1 MSGNCA
7 VALKE
12 NASDAVRKEMARVPL
27 LLQRWVAADCRVGSR
42 AALVVVN
49 NAILDGAEHGLSG
62 DARSNRERQD
72 PTLHVRTGRG
82 RRSDARCFRTNAGC
96 GAWLALND

>member
-1 MSGNCA
+1 M
-7 VALKE
+7 
-12 NASDAVRKEMARVPL
+12 PL

-49 NAILDGAEHGLSG
+49 NAILDGAERGLSG

-72 PTLHVRTGRG
+72 PTRHQNRVGQEKQCSMLQDECRLWCMA
-82 RRSDARCFRTNAGC
+82 SAE
-96 GAWLALND
+96 